1 MGGHYNKAKSVSENL
16 KLHPALLSR
25 FDLVFILID
34 KPNEELDCRLS
45 DHIMNLHRK
54 TNNYSSSMSL
64 ATQASTSSFNL
75 AESTSETLSAKLA
88 PIAGLLCYFPFLKL
102 FIYQKFC
109 DVLL

>member
-54 TNNYSSSMSL
+54 TNQNSGSTMSL
-64 ATQASTSSFNL
+64 ASSSSINL
-75 AESTSETLSAKLA
+75 AENAGTLAARLA
-88 PIAGLLCYFPFLKL
+88 PLPGISK
-102 FIYQKFC
+102 
-109 DVLL
+109 